1 MNGFSLLLAV
11 ASLGVTYSWRT
22 GLDQQQE
29 YVLQIEPEIVATLL
43 SGVAGQN
50 QPEEIFS
57 DVPLEAGT
65 PQRICIAILP
75 KDTPATRRTPAGEE
89 QFRQLIVSAGRVA
102 SRDPALVTPD
112 GSPTILWPGR
122 AGSAPEQTYGIA
134 TGWQPDAE
142 GKQQYIVQV
151 DPAVLTTLSV
161 GDELYVPVEAAAGRI
176 SRFIVKAGKERL
188 PRATQLSQVSL
199 TPTPPP
205 GVSPAP
211 NRFGEGAERR
221 SNWTNTPAGESR
233 SPARFGS
240 GFTDVSPGNPPVAP
254 YQPPPGTVLSP
265 RGAVY
270 ETPAGGYAESLAP
283 RTGQAA
289 YPPTNDPAAARAYE
303 MSRGPVYPEMATNP
317 AYATLPPTQPVQYG
331 GQRTFSPTYP
341 EARTAALPP
350 VIPQTT
356 APGVPVATM
365 PVAVQPNQDK
375 PWGPLLFVTFALF
388 FSIGGNLYLAY
399 TALEFHGRYR
409 SAIER
414 LRSAARSS

>member
-1 MNGFSLLLAV
+1 MNGFSLLLAF

-43 SGVAGQN
+43 SGVGGQN

-57 DVPLEAGT
+57 DVPLEAGA

-75 KDTPATRRTPAGEE
+75 KDTPATRHTPAGEE
-89 QFRQLIVSAGRVA
+89 QFRQLVVSAGRVA
-102 SRDPALVTPD
+102 SRDPTLVAPD
-112 GSPTILWPGR
+112 PSPTILWPGR
-122 AGSAPEQTYGIA
+122 AGSAPEQTYGVV

-142 GKQQYIVQV
+142 GKQQYIVQI

-161 GDELYVPVEAAAGRI
+161 GDELYVPVESAAGRI

-199 TPTPPP
+199 APTPPL
-205 GVSPAP
+205 GVPPVS
-211 NRFGEGAERR
+211 NRFGEGTERR
-221 SNWTNTPAGESR
+221 SNWTNSPAGEAR
-233 SPARFGS
+233 PPTRFGS
-240 GFTDVSPGNPPVAP
+240 GFSEAPASNPPATQF
-254 YQPPPGTVLSP
+254 QPSPSTTLPP
-265 RGAVY
+265 RGAMY
-270 ETPAGGYAESLAP
+270 ETPAGGYADSLAP
-283 RTGQAA
+283 RPGAAA
-289 YPPTNDPAAARAYE
+289 YPPANDPAAARAYE
-303 MSRGPVYPEMATNP
+303 MNRGAAYPEMATNP
-317 AYATLPPTQPVQYG
+317 AYATVPPTQPVQYG
-331 GQRTFSPTYP
+331 GQRPFAPTYP

-350 VIPQTT
+350 LIPQTMT
-356 APGVPVATM
+356 PGIPVATT
-365 PVAVQPNQDK
+365 PLAVQPNQDR

-399 TALEFHGRYR
+399 TALEFHSRYR

-414 LRSAARSS
+414 LRSAARST